1 MSNISQVVLKSGK
14 DEAIRRFHPWV
25 FSGAIKKIHGAVYDG
40 CIVKI
45 YSNKDE
51 YLGTGHYQDSS
62 IAVRVLAFAP
72 EETDQFSKDFFR
84 QKLLNAYNFRVKT
97 GIANNSKTNVYRLVH
112 GEGDN
117 LPGLIVDFYN
127 NHIVIQCHSIGMH
140 ENIQNIADALQEVY
154 NNSLKSIYNKSKETL
169 PAEYAKSSDSQGFLY
184 GKIDAI
190 EVQENGHRFLI
201 DFING
206 QKTGFFIDQRE
217 NRKLL
222 SDYAK
227 DRLVLNTY
235 CYSGGFSVYALR
247 ARAQEVHSVDSSRK
261 AMELTDNNVRLNFIS
276 DDKHK
281 SIVADTMEYLQQA
294 SSKYDI
300 IILDPPAFAKHIN
313 VKHNAVQGYKRLN
326 AKAISIIKPGGF
338 LFTFSCSQV
347 VDLNL
352 FRSTVISSAIS
363 AGRKARIVHQLTQP
377 ADHPINAFH
386 PEGSYLKG
394 LVLYIE

>member
-1 MSNISQVVLKSGK
+1 MQNIAQVILKSGK
-14 DEAIRRFHPWV
+14 DDAIRRYHPWV
-25 FSGAIKKIHGAVYDG
+25 FSGAIKKIHGAVHDG
-40 CIVKI
+40 CIVKV

-51 YLGTGHYQDSS
+51 YLGTGHYQDAS
-62 IAVRVLAFAP
+62 IAVRILAFAP
-72 EETDQFSKDFFR
+72 EEPQGFDNVFFK
-84 QKLLNAYNFRVKT
+84 QKLLNAYSLRMQT
-97 GIANNSKTNVYRLVH
+97 GIADNTKTNVYRLVH

-117 LPGLIVDFYN
+117 LPGLIIDYYN
-127 NHIVIQCHSIGMH
+127 GHVVIQCHSIGMH
-140 ENIQNIADALQEVY
+140 ENISEIADALNEVY
-154 NNSLKSIYNKSKETL
+154 NNSLKSIYNKSNDTL
-169 PAEYAKSSDSQGFLY
+169 PAEYSKNNITTGFIY
-184 GKIDAI
+184 GSVDAV
-190 EVQENGHRFLI
+190 EVQEYGHRFII

-227 DRLVLNTY
+227 DKTILNTY
-235 CYSGGFSVYALR
+235 CYSGGFSIYALR
-247 ARAQEVHSVDSSRK
+247 AGAKEVHSVDSSKK
-261 AMELTDNNVRLNFIS
+261 AMELTDNNVKLNFVS
-276 DDKHK
+276 NDKHK
-281 SIVADTMEYLQQA
+281 SIVADTMEYLQ
-294 SSKYDI
+294 SPLSEYDI
-300 IILDPPAFAKHIN
+300 IILDPPAFAKHVN

-326 AKAISIIKPGGF
+326 ARAISKIKPGGF

-352 FRSTVISSAIS
+352 FRSTVISAAIS
-363 AGRKARIVHQLTQP
+363 AGRKARIIHQLTQP